1 MASLSAQA
9 PSAPT
14 GLENRGAVGAYKDF
28 QIMNVNHEK
37 ELTGT
42 DKFAPAS
49 FPHYLP
55 VWDNEKGKK

>member
-1 MASLSAQA
+1 MAALAVQA

-28 QIMNVNHEK
+28 QNMNVDHEK
-37 ELTGT
+37 EIKGSEN
-42 DKFAPAS
+42 FAPAS